1 MGFTLN
7 NIKEYQNTLLKQKGK
22 HESLLDRK
30 QAIDNKLKELLIKS
44 IAIEE
49 AQAFIQKVAQDTQ
62 SQLRINLC
70 QIIQL
75 CLDAVFPGKYKFD
88 IDFTIE
94 RNRTVA
100 RLIYIKDGF
109 EMDPLSQNGG
119 GICDL
124 TAFALRI
131 ALWSIGKTDNV
142 IILDEPLKNLQPVE
156 LNRLGFEVIKNLSKK
171 LGLQFIIV
179 NNSIGSENLL
189 DVSDKVFE
197 VSMGKDGISK
207 VREA

>member
-1 MGFTLN
+1 MNT
-7 NIKEYQNTLLKQKGK
+7 IKEYQNILLKQKGR
-22 HESLLDRK
+22 HEALLERK
-30 QAIDNKLKELLIKS
+30 QTIDNKLQELVIKT

-49 AQAFIQKVAQDTQ
+49 AQVFIQKVAQDTQ
-62 SQLRINLC
+62 SQLKINLC

-75 CLDAVFPGKYKFD
+75 CIDAVFPGKYIFD

-100 RLIYIKDGF
+100 RLLFLKDKN
-109 EMDPLSQNGG
+109 EIDPLSQCGG
-119 GICDL
+119 GIVDL
-124 TAFALRI
+124 VSFALRI

-189 DVSDKVFE
+189 DVSDKVFQ
-197 VSMGKDGISK
+197 VSMGQDGISK
-207 VREA
+207 VKEV

>member
-1 MGFTLN
+1 LN
-7 NIKEYQNTLLKQKGK
+7 NISSYQKIITKKRGEVEAQIK
-22 HESLLDRK
+22 RK
-30 QAIDNKLKELLIKS
+30 NIIDDKLNELVIRS
-44 IAIEE
+44 VAIEE
-49 AQAFIQKVAQDTQ
+49 AQVFIQQIAKTTQ
-62 SQLRINLC
+62 EQLKFNLEPIV
-70 QIIQL
+70 QIL
-75 CLDAVFPGKYKFD
+75 LNACFPGKYTFV

-94 RNRTVA
+94 RNRTAV
-100 RLIYIKDGF
+100 RLLYRTKDGH
-109 EMDPLSQNGG
+109 ERDPLKQNGG

-207 VREA
+207 VKEA

>member
-1 MGFTLN
+1 MN
-7 NIKEYQNTLLKQKGK
+7 NISSYQKIITKKRGEVEAQIK
-22 HESLLDRK
+22 RK
-30 QAIDNKLKELLIKS
+30 NIIDDKLEELAIRS

-49 AQAFIQKVAQDTQ
+49 AQVFIQQIAKTTQ
-62 SQLRINLC
+62 EQLKFNLEPIV
-70 QIIQL
+70 QIL
-75 CLDAVFPGKYKFD
+75 LDATFPGKYTFV

-94 RNRTVA
+94 RNRTAV
-100 RLIYIKDGF
+100 RLLYRTKDGY
-109 EMDPLSQNGG
+109 ERDPLKQNGG

-189 DVSDKVFE
+189 DVSDKIFE

-207 VREA
+207 VNEI

>member
-1 MGFTLN
+1 MN
-7 NIKEYQNTLLKQKGK
+7 NISSYQKIITKKRGEVEAQVK
-22 HESLLDRK
+22 RK
-30 QAIDNKLKELLIKS
+30 NIIDEKLEELAIRS

-49 AQAFIQKVAQDTQ
+49 AQVFIQSVAQATQ
-62 SQLRINLC
+62 MQIKYNLEP
-70 QIIQL
+70 IIQIL
-75 CLDAVFPGKYKFD
+75 MDACFPGKYSFV

-100 RLIYIKDGF
+100 RLLFLKEGN
-109 EMDPLSQNGG
+109 EVDPLSQCGG
-119 GICDL
+119 GIVDL
-124 TAFALRI
+124 VSFALRI

-156 LNRLGFEVIKNLSKK
+156 LNKLGFEVIRSLSKK

-189 DVSDKVFE
+189 EVSDKVFE

-207 VREA
+207 IKEAI

>member
-1 MGFTLN
+1 LIN
-7 NIKEYQNTLLKQKGK
+7 NISSYQKIITKKRGEAEAQIKRKNIIDDK
-22 HESLLDRK
+22 LDEL
-30 QAIDNKLKELLIKS
+30 AIRGT
-44 IAIEE
+44 AIEE
-49 AQAFIQKVAQDTQ
+49 AQVFIQKIASETQ
-62 SQLRINLC
+62 SQLKFNLEPVV
-70 QIIQL
+70 QVL
-75 CLDAVFPGKYKFD
+75 LDACFPGKYTFV

-94 RNRTVA
+94 RNRTAV
-100 RLIYIKDGF
+100 RLLYRTKDGH
-109 EMDPLSQNGG
+109 ERDPLKQNGG

-156 LNRLGFEVIKNLSKK
+156 LNKLGFEVIKNLSKK

-189 DVSDKVFE
+189 DVSDKVFQ

-207 VREA
+207 VKEV

>member
-1 MGFTLN
+1 MN
-7 NIKEYQNTLLKQKGK
+7 NITQYQNILLKQKGRF
-22 HESLLDRK
+22 ESLQERK
-30 QAIDNKLKELLIKS
+30 QSIDDKLLELSNKI

-49 AQAFIQKVAQDTQ
+49 AQVFIQAVAKSTQ
-62 SQLRINLC
+62 EQLKFNLVA
-70 QIIQL
+70 IIQL
-75 CLDAVFPGKYKFD
+75 CIDAIFPGKYKFD

-100 RLIYIKDGF
+100 RLLYLRDSYEI
-109 EMDPLSQNGG
+109 DPLSQCGG
-119 GICDL
+119 GIVDITSL
-124 TAFALRI
+124 ALRI

-156 LNRLGFEVIKNLSKK
+156 LNKLGFEVIRNLSKK

-189 DVSDKVFE
+189 DVSDKIFE
-197 VSMGKDGISK
+197 VTMGKDGISK
-207 VREA
+207 VKELV

>member
-1 MGFTLN
+1 MN
-7 NIKEYQNTLLKQKGK
+7 NISSYQKIITKKRGEVEAQIKRKNIIDDK
-22 HESLLDRK
+22 LDEL
-30 QAIDNKLKELLIKS
+30 AIRS

-49 AQAFIQKVAQDTQ
+49 AQVFIQTVARSTQ
-62 SQLRINLC
+62 EQLKFNLEPIV
-70 QIIQL
+70 QIL
-75 CLDAVFPGKYKFD
+75 LDATFPGKYTFV

-94 RNRTVA
+94 RNRTAV
-100 RLIYIKDGF
+100 RLLYRTKDGHDR
-109 EMDPLSQNGG
+109 DPLKQNGG
-119 GICDL
+119 GIVDL
-124 TAFALRI
+124 TAMALRL

-189 DVSDKVFE
+189 EVSDKVFE
-197 VSMGKDGISK
+197 VSMKDGISK
-207 VREA
+207 VIERG

>member
-1 MGFTLN
+1 MN
-7 NIKEYQNTLLKQKGK
+7 NISSYQKIITKKRGEVEAQIKRKNIIDDK
-22 HESLLDRK
+22 LDEL
-30 QAIDNKLKELLIKS
+30 AIRS

-49 AQAFIQKVAQDTQ
+49 AQVFIQQIAKTTQ
-62 SQLRINLC
+62 EQLKFNLEPIV
-70 QIIQL
+70 QIL
-75 CLDAVFPGKYKFD
+75 LNACFPGKYTFV

-94 RNRTVA
+94 RNRTAV
-100 RLIYIKDGF
+100 RLLYRTKDGH
-109 EMDPLSQNGG
+109 ERDPLKQNGG

-189 DVSDKVFE
+189 EVSDKIFE

-207 VREA
+207 VKEV